1 MATSEPPQPEPVD
14 PWERQAG
21 YGETAKA
28 HHAFTHYR
36 DLGPTRTMA
45 AAYRL
50 TRGLAEGHPLGT
62 LPEYFRDWRKAW
74 RWDERAAAFD
84 REQDRLATLQLRTE
98 LVAMRRRQAQAGMLL
113 QARSVAAL
121 AKVLPTQEELAD
133 LTPADVLARAST
145 SELARVFREGTH
157 AERLA
162 RGEATEIEDTRVRAT
177 VRPMT
182 DEEAAAYA
190 GTD

>member
-1 MATSEPPQPEPVD
+1 VASSEPPQDEPLD
-14 PWERQAG
+14 PWERQTAW
-21 YGETAKA
+21 GETAKA
-28 HHAFTHYR
+28 HHAFTLYR
-36 DLGPTRTMA
+36 DLGPTRTMVG
-45 AAYRL
+45 AYRRA
-50 TRGLAEGHPLGT
+50 RGLAEDHPLGS
-62 LPEYFRDWRKAW
+62 LPGYWREWRRTW

-98 LVAMRRRQAQAGMLL
+98 LVAMRKRQAQAGMLL
-113 QARSVAAL
+113 QARSVGAL
-121 AKVLPTQEELAD
+121 AKVLPTQDELNEMDAQ
-133 LTPADVLARAST
+133 AVLARAST

-190 GTD
+190 GTE